1 MEYGIWKMKYDYAS
15 TFSSDCLSP
24 KPAVITCEFFVFP
37 TIARLA
43 WLRAMANNRWNIEDG
58 GWRMADDYTS

>member
-1 MEYGIWKMKYDYAS
+1 MEYGIWNMKYDYAS
-15 TFSSDCLSP
+15 TSSPDCLSAA
-24 KPAVITCEFFVFP
+24 PAVTTCGFFAFP

-58 GWRMADDYTS
+58 